1 VIDTHRS
8 VPQLRVDALGLPP
21 GTDPA
26 QLHRRSTLAAALGS
40 AAPAIFAVARTLIED
55 QGESLRWA
63 EGRIAAVRAAAPI
76 VVACPSHLRDT
87 LIEQIAALTTMSP
100 SAIRQT
106 IAVDLMADQGAIA

>member
-1 VIDTHRS
+1 MIDTHRS

-40 AAPAIFAVARTLIED
+40 AAPAIFAVARTLIE
-55 QGESLRWA
+55 
-63 EGRIAAVRAAAPI
+63 
-76 VVACPSHLRDT
+76 
-87 LIEQIAALTTMSP
+87 QIAALTTMSP